1 MSPQLR
7 VPTIAVPNGMILRPR
22 RTEGGKTLP
31 IFRPL
36 PQGSCS
42 KPIGRTK
49 KMNVIGHNHIP
60 ANKPCIAS
68 LPGVDNHRGAILE
81 CKNGFA
87 IMAANREINNYRFI
101 VAVNYRRV
109 RQMFAAYVG
118 FSGHLGIR
126 RAISKFWAPT
136 KRRPPWEQVC
146 KSHSSVNSVLEG
158 HASSCP
164 KLLSALRPNFDRC
177 PIGH

>member
-7 VPTIAVPNGMILRPR
+7 VPTIALPNGMILRPR
-22 RTEGGKTLP
+22 RTEAGKTLP

-49 KMNVIGHNHIP
+49 KMNVLGHNHI
-60 ANKPCIAS
+60 PCIAS

-87 IMAANREINNYRFI
+87 IMAANREINNCRSLWRSIIGGCARCLRPMSDSPVIWGYDAPSRNFGRRRSG
-101 VAVNYRRV
+101 ALHGSRCVNPTQASIPSWRDTLRRV
-109 RQMFAAYVG
+109 
-118 FSGHLGIR
+118 
-126 RAISKFWAPT
+126 
-136 KRRPPWEQVC
+136 
-146 KSHSSVNSVLEG
+146 
-158 HASSCP
+158 
-164 KLLSALRPNFDRC
+164 PNCYR
-177 PIGH
+177 H